1 MSEITPEL
9 IAAMASKIY
18 NQNEHRASRH
28 FPNHI
33 PGNITE
39 AGQAATSTVASYTPS
54 AYTPS
59 AVEQHIGTST
69 RPWTQAGSVTSPH
82 AAPVSSS
89 PELSKLPNEAFG
101 LEKISQLLHRAAQS
115 VGHGRETQ
123 SVSIPVSTPFR
134 TAESAAADE
143 VAVDSVAETTQDAG
157 LSQFVQGVR
166 ASGLKN
172 NKLRFTELQQSQ
184 RELRFG
190 YEKAFGNIA
199 SSSTNVRPY
208 DVQMIRND
216 FPILHQ
222 NINGHPLIWF
232 DNAAT
237 TQKPQ
242 SVINAVNQFY
252 EHDNSNIHRAA
263 HTLAARSTDAFEAAR
278 EKVRR
283 FIGAGSSREII
294 WVRGTTEGINL
305 VAQTFGKKFLQP
317 GDEILLS
324 TLEHHANIVPWQ
336 LIARET
342 GAKIR
347 VIPVNDAGEIM
358 MSEYQM
364 LLSPRTKLVGIT
376 QASNSIGTILP
387 VAEMTMMAHRYGAR
401 VLVDGAQSVAHFP
414 VDVRQ
419 IDSDFFVFSGHK
431 IFGPTGIGAVYIKEE
446 LLDLLPPWQGGGN
459 MIRNV
464 TFEETTFAEPPA
476 RFEAGTPSIADAVGL
491 GAALDYVSSL
501 GMEHVA
507 RHEHDLLHYATEELS
522 RIRGL
527 KIIGSPREKVS
538 VISFVLPGHRT
549 EEIGKALDQR
559 GIAVR
564 AGHHCAQPSLR
575 RFSVESTVRPSF
587 SIYNTYAEI
596 DCLVNA
602 LRQILRQ

>member
-9 IAAMASKIY
+9 VAAMASKIY
-18 NQNEHRASRH
+18 NQSTALSEVQATGNAPQ
-28 FPNHI
+28 FPH
-33 PGNITE
+33 
-39 AGQAATSTVASYTPS
+39 STPPHSMPPHSMHYATPS
-54 AYTPS
+54 NLSTPAS
-59 AVEQHIGTST
+59 
-69 RPWTQAGSVTSPH
+69 
-82 AAPVSSS
+82 
-89 PELSKLPNEAFG
+89 ELPIESLG
-101 LEKISQLLHRAAQS
+101 LDKISQVLQRAAQS
-115 VGHGRETQ
+115 VAGFPRHSALSTASTIQAPIEIPSTRLPDE
-123 SVSIPVSTPFR
+123 VSMAKLASLSQGSEIATK
-134 TAESAAADE
+134 AAATSSDN
-143 VAVDSVAETTQDAG
+143 DSRIPG
-157 LSQFVQGVR
+157 LQQFVQGVR
-166 ASGLKN
+166 GTGLSKDR
-172 NKLRFTELQQSQ
+172 LRFSELQQSQ
-184 RELRFG
+184 AGLRFG
-190 YEKAFGNIA
+190 YEKAFQSIA
-199 SSSTNVRPY
+199 ESTAKTRAY
-208 DVQMIRND
+208 DVQRIRRD

-222 NINGHPLIWF
+222 HVNGHPLIWF

-242 SVINAVNQFY
+242 SVIDAVNQFY
-252 EHDNSNIHRAA
+252 AHDNSNIHRAA
-263 HTLAARSTDAFEAAR
+263 HTLAARSTDAFEVAR

-283 FIGAGSSREII
+283 FLGAGSSREIV

-305 VAQTFGKKFLQP
+305 VAQTFGKKFLQA

-342 GAKIR
+342 GARIR

-358 MSEYQM
+358 LSEYQM
-364 LLSPRTKLVGIT
+364 MLGPRTKLVGLT

-387 VAEMTMMAHRYGAR
+387 VAEMTHLAHRFGAR

-431 IFGPTGIGAVYIKEE
+431 IFAPTGIGAVYIKEE

-501 GMEHVA
+501 GMENVA
-507 RHEHDLLHYATEELS
+507 RHEHELLHDATQQLS
-522 RIRGL
+522 KLRGL
-527 KIIGSPREKVS
+527 NIVGSPRQKVS

-549 EEIGKALDQR
+549 EEVGKALDQH

-575 RFSVESTVRPSF
+575 RFGLDATVRPSF
-587 SIYNTYAEI
+587 SIYNTHAEI
-596 DCLVNA
+596 DCLVQA